1 MGVNTPREL
10 VDKVFGFLRRESG
23 LIWTSAGNVVSSI
36 LGALIW
42 FILASI
48 LKVAEY
54 GEVNYFIALSFII
67 AAFGSLGMN
76 ITVTTYLAK
85 GEERLVYE
93 ANSIVLLS
101 SVVVAVATISTFRRM
116 WFLAPTA
123 MAIMFFWM
131 SVAELLGAKKY
142 REYAYV
148 MAGYRVVQVA
158 LMIPLYLKFG
168 LIGIIVGYLIGYLS
182 LSYRFFKSLSRL
194 TRNIRSLRGKLGF
207 ALHSYGLNV
216 VTNLTTFLD
225 KVVIGSVYGFYML
238 GLYQLGYQFL
248 TFLSTIPVS
257 LFSYL
262 LPEESSGERRREAKI
277 IGFNLA
283 LAAAVVTYVIA
294 PWIIVNFFPNF
305 VEAIGVVRIMCIA
318 VIPAAV
324 VNILNAM
331 FFGRERSAVAFTGGI
346 IYLAS
351 LITCL
356 LLLGRMFGI
365 VGLASSIIVSQTA
378 QALYLAGSLR
388 LSERGG
394 G

>member
-67 AAFGSLGMN
+67 AAFGSLGLN

-101 SVVVAVATISTFRRM
+101 SVVVAAATISMFRRM

-225 KVVIGSVYGFYML
+225 KVRYVEL
-238 GLYQLGYQFL
+238 RLP
-248 TFLSTIPVS
+248 STPRGKWIADYV
-257 LFSYL
+257 
-262 LPEESSGERRREAKI
+262 EGVVESSVPKKYI
-277 IGFNLA
+277 F
-283 LAAAVVTYVIA
+283 
-294 PWIIVNFFPNF
+294 VNYF
-305 VEAIGVVRIMCIA
+305 
-318 VIPAAV
+318 
-324 VNILNAM
+324 
-331 FFGRERSAVAFTGGI
+331 
-346 IYLAS
+346 
-351 LITCL
+351 
-356 LLLGRMFGI
+356 
-365 VGLASSIIVSQTA
+365 
-378 QALYLAGSLR
+378 
-388 LSERGG
+388 
-394 G
+394 